1 MNSIII
7 YGSHYGTTKQYAEEL
22 SKRTNI
28 KAISFKKF
36 NQQINDYDN
45 IIYLGALYAGGV
57 LGMSKTLKKLNNIS
71 NKKILIA
78 TVGLS
83 DPTDEVNK
91 NNIRNNIKNQ
101 IPKEVLEKAKIFH
114 LRGGID
120 YSNNIKNQIPK
131 EVLEKAKIFHLRGGI
146 DYSKLNFAHKTMM
159 KLLYN
164 AVKNLPN
171 EKQTAED
178 RAMIETYNKKVNFID
193 FSSLDKIAN
202 EIQK

>member
-1 MNSIII
+1 MNSIIV
-7 YGSHYGTTKQYAEEL
+7 YGSNYGTTKQYADEL
-22 SKRTNI
+22 SRRTNM
-28 KAISFKKF
+28 KVISFKKV

-71 NKKILIA
+71 NKKIIIV

-101 IPKEVLEKAKIFH
+101 ISREVFEKAKIFH

-120 YSNNIKNQIPK
+120 YS
-131 EVLEKAKIFHLRGGI
+131 E
-146 DYSKLNFAHKTMM
+146 LNFAHKTMM

-164 AVKNLPN
+164 AVKNLPK
-171 EKQTAED
+171 EKLTAED

-193 FSSLDKIAN
+193 FSSLDKVAN

>member
-45 IIYLGALYAGGV
+45 IIYLGALYADGV

-71 NKKILIA
+71 NKKILIV

-91 NNIRNNIKNQ
+91 NNIR
-101 IPKEVLEKAKIFH
+101 
-114 LRGGID
+114 
-120 YSNNIKNQIPK
+120 NNIKNQIPK

-193 FSSLDKIAN
+193 FSSLDKVAN

>member
-1 MNSIII
+1 MNSIIV
-7 YGSHYGTTKQYAEEL
+7 YGSNYGTTKQYANEL
-22 SKRTNI
+22 SRRTNM
-28 KAISFKKF
+28 KVISFKKV

-57 LGMSKTLKKLNNIS
+57 LGMSKTLKKLNNIL
-71 NKKILIA
+71 NKKIIIV

-101 IPKEVLEKAKIFH
+101 ISKEVF
-114 LRGGID
+114 
-120 YSNNIKNQIPK
+120 
-131 EVLEKAKIFHLRGGI
+131 EKAKIFHLRGGI

-164 AVKNLPN
+164 AVKNLPK
-171 EKQTAED
+171 EKLTAED
-178 RAMIETYNKKVNFID
+178 RAMIETYNKNVNFID
-193 FSSLDKIAN
+193 FSSLD
-202 EIQK
+202 EIISETQK

>member
-1 MNSIII
+1 MNGIII

-71 NKKILIA
+71 NKKIIIA

-91 NNIRNNIKNQ
+91 NNIR
-101 IPKEVLEKAKIFH
+101 
-114 LRGGID
+114 
-120 YSNNIKNQIPK
+120 NNIKNQIPK

-178 RAMIETYNKKVNFID
+178 IAMIETYNKKVNFID

>member
-1 MNSIII
+1 MSNIII

-120 YSNNIKNQIPK
+120 YS
-131 EVLEKAKIFHLRGGI
+131 
-146 DYSKLNFAHKTMM
+146 KLNFAHKTMM

-164 AVKNLPN
+164 AVKNLPK
-171 EKQTAED
+171 EKLTAED

-193 FSSLDKIAN
+193 FSSLDEIIN
-202 EIQK
+202 EAQK

>member
-36 NQQINDYDN
+36 SQQINDYDN

-101 IPKEVLEKAKIFH
+101 I
-114 LRGGID
+114 
-120 YSNNIKNQIPK
+120 SK

-164 AVKNLPN
+164 AVKNFPN

-193 FSSLDKIAN
+193 FSSLDKITN

>member
-7 YGSHYGTTKQYAEEL
+7 YGSHYGTTKEYAEEL

-91 NNIRNNIKNQ
+91 KNIR
-101 IPKEVLEKAKIFH
+101 
-114 LRGGID
+114 
-120 YSNNIKNQIPK
+120 NNIKNQIPK

>member
-1 MNSIII
+1 MNRIIV
-7 YGSHYGTTKQYAEEL
+7 YGSHYGTTRQYAEEL
-22 SKRTNI
+22 SRRTNI
-28 KAISFKKF
+28 KVISFKKI

-45 IIYLGALYAGGV
+45 IIYLGGLYAGGV

-71 NKKILIA
+71 SKKIIIA

-101 IPKEVLEKAKIFH
+101 ISKEVF
-114 LRGGID
+114 
-120 YSNNIKNQIPK
+120 
-131 EVLEKAKIFHLRGGI
+131 EKAKIFHLRGGI

-164 AVKNLPN
+164 AVKNLPE

-178 RAMIETYNKKVNFID
+178 RAMIETYNKKVDFID
-193 FSSLDKIAN
+193 FSDLDKIIN
-202 EIQK
+202 EVYPAQNTLE

>member
-1 MNSIII
+1 MNSIIV
-7 YGSHYGTTKQYAEEL
+7 YGSYYGTTKRYAEEL

-28 KAISFKKF
+28 KVISFKKI

-45 IIYLGALYAGGV
+45 IIYLGGLYAGGV

-120 YSNNIKNQIPK
+120 YS
-131 EVLEKAKIFHLRGGI
+131 
-146 DYSKLNFAHKTMM
+146 KLNFAHKTMM

-164 AVKNLPN
+164 AVKNLPE

-193 FSSLDKIAN
+193 FSDLDKIIN
-202 EIQK
+202 EVQK

>member
-71 NKKILIA
+71 NKKIIIA

-83 DPTDEVNK
+83 DPADEVNK
-91 NNIRNNIKNQ
+91 NNIRNSIKNQ
-101 IPKEVLEKAKIFH
+101 IPKEVFE
-114 LRGGID
+114 R
-120 YSNNIKNQIPK
+120 
-131 EVLEKAKIFHLRGGI
+131 AKIFHLRGGI
-146 DYSKLNFAHKTMM
+146 DYSKLNFVHKTMM

-164 AVKNLPN
+164 AVKNLPE
-171 EKQTAED
+171 EKQTAEN
-178 RAMIETYNKKVNFID
+178 RAMIETYNKIVNFID
-193 FSSLDKIAN
+193 FSRLDKIIN
-202 EIQK
+202 EI

>member
-1 MNSIII
+1 M
-7 YGSHYGTTKQYAEEL
+7 
-22 SKRTNI
+22 
-28 KAISFKKF
+28 
-36 NQQINDYDN
+36 
-45 IIYLGALYAGGV
+45 
-57 LGMSKTLKKLNNIS
+57 NIS
-71 NKKILIA
+71 
-78 TVGLS
+78 
-83 DPTDEVNK
+83 D

-101 IPKEVLEKAKIFH
+101 MPKKFF
-114 LRGGID
+114 
-120 YSNNIKNQIPK
+120 
-131 EVLEKAKIFHLRGGI
+131 EKAKIFHLRGGI

-193 FSSLDKIAN
+193 FSSLDKITN

>member
-120 YSNNIKNQIPK
+120 YS
-131 EVLEKAKIFHLRGGI
+131 
-146 DYSKLNFAHKTMM
+146 KLNFAHKTMM

-164 AVKNLPN
+164 AVKNLPK

>member
-120 YSNNIKNQIPK
+120 YS
-131 EVLEKAKIFHLRGGI
+131 
-146 DYSKLNFAHKTMM
+146 KLNFAHKTMM

-193 FSSLDKIAN
+193 FSSLDEIIN
-202 EIQK
+202 EAQK

>member
-1 MNSIII
+1 MSNIII

-28 KAISFKKF
+28 KVISFKKI

-45 IIYLGALYAGGV
+45 IIYLGGLYAGGV

-120 YSNNIKNQIPK
+120 YS
-131 EVLEKAKIFHLRGGI
+131 
-146 DYSKLNFAHKTMM
+146 KLNFAHKTMM

-164 AVKNLPN
+164 AVKNLPE

-178 RAMIETYNKKVNFID
+178 RAMIETYNKKVDFID
-193 FSSLDKIAN
+193 FSSLDKIVS
-202 EIQK
+202 EI

>member
-1 MNSIII
+1 
-7 YGSHYGTTKQYAEEL
+7 
-22 SKRTNI
+22 
-28 KAISFKKF
+28 
-36 NQQINDYDN
+36 
-45 IIYLGALYAGGV
+45 
-57 LGMSKTLKKLNNIS
+57 MSKTLKKLNNIS

-120 YSNNIKNQIPK
+120 YSK
-131 EVLEKAKIFHLRGGI
+131 
-146 DYSKLNFAHKTMM
+146 FAHKTMM

-193 FSSLDKIAN
+193 FSSLDEIIN
-202 EIQK
+202 EAQK